1 MKTNTK
7 TSKTAARAKSGSPA
21 TQLVRIEFHH
31 PTARLVSIAG
41 TFNDWHPSASE
52 MIALGAGRWVKDL
65 MLPPGTHEYRLVV
78 DGEWMSHPEAAESV
92 ANPFGGTSSVLRVAA
107 H

>member
-7 TSKTAARAKSGSPA
+7 KSKTAARAIAGSPE
-21 TQLVRIEFHH
+21 TRLVRIEFHH

-52 MIALGAGRWVKDL
+52 MIALGAGRWAKDL
-65 MLPPGTHEYRLVV
+65 MLPPGTHEYRLVA
-78 DGEWMSHPEAAESV
+78 DGEWMSDPEAAESV
-92 ANPFGGTSSVLRVAA
+92 ANPFGGTNSVLRVAVN
-107 H
+107 